1 MKLIIKNK
9 LVSLRGNSIIKDEQ
23 GNNKYK
29 VKGKLFSITHKKR
42 IYDLDNK
49 LLFTVRNK
57 YWKFIVNSAYIFDS
71 EGNKI
76 ARLKQLWGF
85 KSRYEFIGYE
95 DDIKVEGNWIGWNL
109 SIKRNGVE
117 IGTIQRNIDWV
128 DSFVLSCDEIDAP
141 LLVAIV
147 IAIDN
152 IQDKNIA
159 DND

>member
-76 ARLKQLWGF
+76 ARLKQLWV
-85 KSRYEFIGYE
+85 SNQ
-95 DDIKVEGNWIGWNL
+95 DMNL
-109 SIKRNGVE
+109 LDMKMISK
-117 IGTIQRNIDWV
+117 
-128 DSFVLSCDEIDAP
+128 
-141 LLVAIV
+141 
-147 IAIDN
+147 
-152 IQDKNIA
+152 
-159 DND
+159 

>member
-1 MKLIIKNK
+1 M
-9 LVSLRGNSIIKDEQ
+9 
-23 GNNKYK
+23 
-29 VKGKLFSITHKKR
+29 
-42 IYDLDNK
+42 
-49 LLFTVRNK
+49 
-57 YWKFIVNSAYIFDS
+57 
-71 EGNKI
+71 
-76 ARLKQLWGF
+76 GF